1 MKILDN
7 ITNTVRD
14 DLRVE
19 IKKGSRVS
27 IAAACFSM
35 YAYKELKKQLETID
49 EFEFIFTSPTF
60 VKEKAEKQKRE
71 FYIPRISRETSL
83 YGTEF
88 EIKLRNEMTQRA
100 IAKECADWIRRKA
113 TFKSNTTG
121 ENMAGFMTVD
131 SGAAQTAYMPI
142 GGFTTVDIGCERGN
156 NSYNMVN
163 CMEAP
168 FAQQY
173 MKLFDTLWNDRDK
186 MQDVTDVVL
195 ENISTAYAENSPEF
209 IYFMTLYHITY
220 DTIEGSYDSS
230 IFTAEKHGLTMD
242 KAYPAKK
249 AIQDYV
255 FTDGSA
261 EKSVERKFAESL
273 DGADEVFIYAKLPR
287 GFFIPTPVGHYSPD
301 WAIVFHEGA
310 VRHIYFVAET
320 KGTMESLNLRPIEK
334 SKIDC
339 AKKLFAKLSDGL
351 VTYDHVDSYQ
361 ELMNKVLQ

>member
-49 EFEFIFTSPTF
+49 EFKFIFTSPTF

-173 MKLFDTLWNDRDK
+173 MKLFDSLWNDRDK

-209 IYFMTLYHITY
+209 IYFMTLYHVLKIKSPDFSFEHEYRFGIPFEDQYLGEKATKEFTLVGNTIRPQLELKKFPVADVIEEITISPFVTSELTKIGLQELLKSKNMSP
-220 DTIEGSYDSS
+220 DIVKQSS
-230 IFTAEKHGLTMD
+230 I
-242 KAYPAKK
+242 
-249 AIQDYV
+249 
-255 FTDGSA
+255 
-261 EKSVERKFAESL
+261 
-273 DGADEVFIYAKLPR
+273 
-287 GFFIPTPVGHYSPD
+287 
-301 WAIVFHEGA
+301 
-310 VRHIYFVAET
+310 
-320 KGTMESLNLRPIEK
+320 
-334 SKIDC
+334 KIR
-339 AKKLFAKLSDGL
+339 
-351 VTYDHVDSYQ
+351 
-361 ELMNKVLQ
+361 

>member
-100 IAKECADWIRRKA
+100 IAKECADWIRKKA

-131 SGAAQTAYMPI
+131 SGAAQTAI
-142 GGFTTVDIGCERGN
+142 CRLAALQRSISAVSVEITATT
-156 NSYNMVN
+156 
-163 CMEAP
+163 
-168 FAQQY
+168 
-173 MKLFDTLWNDRDK
+173 W
-186 MQDVTDVVL
+186 
-195 ENISTAYAENSPEF
+195 STAWR
-209 IYFMTLYHITY
+209 LRLR
-220 DTIEGSYDSS
+220 SS
-230 IFTAEKHGLTMD
+230 T
-242 KAYPAKK
+242 
-249 AIQDYV
+249 
-255 FTDGSA
+255 
-261 EKSVERKFAESL
+261 
-273 DGADEVFIYAKLPR
+273 
-287 GFFIPTPVGHYSPD
+287 
-301 WAIVFHEGA
+301 
-310 VRHIYFVAET
+310 
-320 KGTMESLNLRPIEK
+320 
-334 SKIDC
+334 
-339 AKKLFAKLSDGL
+339 
-351 VTYDHVDSYQ
+351 
-361 ELMNKVLQ
+361 

>member
-173 MKLFDTLWNDRDK
+173 MKLFDSLWNDRDK

-209 IYFMTLYHITY
+209 IYFMTLYHVDTVIKLWLVLHNEQMIYDDVLQYCLRIKSPDFSFEHEYRFGIPFEDQYLGEKATKEFTLVGNTIRPQLELKKFPVADVIEEITISPFVTSELTKIGLQELLKSKNMSP
-220 DTIEGSYDSS
+220 DIVKQSS
-230 IFTAEKHGLTMD
+230 I
-242 KAYPAKK
+242 
-249 AIQDYV
+249 
-255 FTDGSA
+255 
-261 EKSVERKFAESL
+261 
-273 DGADEVFIYAKLPR
+273 
-287 GFFIPTPVGHYSPD
+287 
-301 WAIVFHEGA
+301 
-310 VRHIYFVAET
+310 
-320 KGTMESLNLRPIEK
+320 
-334 SKIDC
+334 KIR
-339 AKKLFAKLSDGL
+339 
-351 VTYDHVDSYQ
+351 
-361 ELMNKVLQ
+361 